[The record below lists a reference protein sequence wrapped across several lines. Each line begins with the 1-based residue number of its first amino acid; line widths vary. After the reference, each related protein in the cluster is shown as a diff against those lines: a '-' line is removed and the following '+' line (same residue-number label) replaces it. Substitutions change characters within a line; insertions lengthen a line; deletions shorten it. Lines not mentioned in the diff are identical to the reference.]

1 MVRLL
6 MCVSLVLGCTAAA
19 YSLQQA
25 VPQAPNTLSS
35 AETSAGW
42 RLLFDGATS
51 SGWHLYGESELG
63 RQSAKRDGRLVGW
76 EIADGALVALAQD
89 GGHDIVTDDEFEN
102 FELVIDWKLSPRA
115 NSGIF
120 FNVVEQGN
128 KAIYA
133 TGPEYQIIDDDG
145 WPSRLEDWQRTGANY
160 AMHPPLTRAAR
171 PVGEWNLTR
180 IVVDRGHVQHWL
192 NGAKTA
198 DYVMWTDEWT
208 KLVSAGK
215 WKDYP
220 GYGRARKGRIG
231 LQDHGNKVWF
241 RNIKVR
247 AVPARG

>member
-1 MVRLL
+1 M
-6 MCVSLVLGCTAAA
+6 
-19 YSLQQA
+19 
-25 VPQAPNTLSS
+25 
-35 AETSAGW
+35 
-42 RLLFDGATS
+42 
-51 SGWHLYGESELG
+51 
-63 RQSAKRDGRLVGW
+63 VGW

-160 AMHPPLTRAAR
+160 AMHPPLARAAK
-171 PVGEWNLTR
+171 PVGEWNHTR
-180 IVVDRGHVQHWL
+180 IVVDRGHVEHWL

-198 DYVMWTDEWT
+198 DYQLWTPEWEGSLSRKVEGLSRLRPRQERAGSACRTTATRCGSATSRCGRSDLADEDVAPAN
-208 KLVSAGK
+208 LA
-215 WKDYP
+215 
-220 GYGRARKGRIG
+220 A
-231 LQDHGNKVWF
+231 
-241 RNIKVR
+241 VR
-247 AVPARG
+247 L

>member
-1 MVRLL
+1 MLAAV
-6 MCVSLVLGCTAAA
+6 VLGCTAAA
-19 YSLQQA
+19 YSLQPA
-25 VPQAPNTLSS
+25 VAQSPNTLSP

-51 SGWHLYGESELG
+51 TGWHLYGGG
-63 RQSAKRDGRLVGW
+63 RVVGW

-160 AMHPPLTRAAR
+160 AMHPPLTRAAK
-171 PVGEWNLTR
+171 PVGEWNRTR
-180 IVVDRGHVQHWL
+180 IVVDRGHVEHWL
-192 NGAKTA
+192 NGEKTA
-198 DYVMWTDEWT
+198 DYVHVDGRVDEARLSR
-208 KLVSAGK
+208 KVEGLSRL
-215 WKDYP
+215 
-220 GYGRARKGRIG
+220 RARQKRQDRPAGPRQQGVVPQHQGAGGPSSRMKMLRQRISPPCVC
-231 LQDHGNKVWF
+231 N
-241 RNIKVR
+241 
-247 AVPARG
+247 